1 MQIKVQLYAFKKHS
15 WKHHFWGQT
24 VYQSSLILTIDQNN
38 KMDRPNITVRAKK
51 NSFYTLSINAKVQ
64 YIIRCGT
71 TAHLT
76 DGVMR
81 FTDISYITAPNL

>member
-1 MQIKVQLYAFKKHS
+1 
-15 WKHHFWGQT
+15 
-24 VYQSSLILTIDQNN
+24 
-38 KMDRPNITVRAKK
+38 MDRPNITVRAKK
-51 NSFYTLSINAKVQ
+51 NSFYSLSINAKVQ

-76 DGVMR
+76 GGVMR